1 MFCVLTEVMVQDNTV
16 TKCRV
21 KSVLR
26 RLHRREQ
33 HTKFCI
39 DLSKRSCR
47 VDLHVVI
54 AMGYTAL
61 YKITASF
68 RQTKKKSLVS
78 CGLDGRYFGNEKI

>member
-1 MFCVLTEVMVQDNTV
+1 MSNT
-16 TKCRV
+16 
-21 KSVLR
+21 
-26 RLHRREQ
+26 Q
-33 HTKFCI
+33 NFGI
-39 DLSKRSCR
+39 DSSKRSCR

-78 CGLDGRYFGNEKI
+78 CGLDGRYFGKVK